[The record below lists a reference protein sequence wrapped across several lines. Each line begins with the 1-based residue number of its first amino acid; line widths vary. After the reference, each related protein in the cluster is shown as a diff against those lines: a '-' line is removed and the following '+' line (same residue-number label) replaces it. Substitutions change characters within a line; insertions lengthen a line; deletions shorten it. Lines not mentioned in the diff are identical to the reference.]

1 MEKQPTSAYTP
12 IMPDTPENPDTPEY
26 KGFEEEPAFEL
37 SEDPYVCSPDHD
49 AYIRREV
56 TATLERKQRGK
67 IGYLTLDKAMK
78 KFLPDAC

>member
-12 IMPDTPENPDTPEY
+12 IMSDTPEY
-26 KGFEEEPAFEL
+26 KGLEEELAFEL
-37 SEDPYVCSPDHD
+37 SEDPYACSPDHD

-56 TATLERKQRGK
+56 AATLERKRRGE
-67 IGYLTLDKAMK
+67 ISYLTLDKAMT